1 MERKYSNI
9 LYLSNPQIIVPKKR
23 SKRWIS
29 SSIPESDWSTDLAQM
44 SSADYI
50 ANNVTHPVLFQEA
63 LGHIPEGAVVIEIA
77 PHCLLQAVL
86 KRSLDPKCTVVPLM
100 KKDHEDNTD
109 FFLSNV
115 GR

>member
-1 MERKYSNI
+1 M
-9 LYLSNPQIIVPKKR
+9 PKKR
-23 SKRWIS
+23 SKKWIS
-29 SSIPESDWSTDLAQM
+29 SSIPEHDWSSDLALM

-63 LGHIPEGAVVIEIA
+63 LRHIPEGAVVVEIA

-86 KRSLDPKCTVVPLM
+86 KRSLGSECSVIPLM
-100 KKDHEDNTD
+100 KKDHMDNTD